1 MKSMLKINKTTRST
15 WKKKVIAR
23 KKKDRRWLL
32 RTFIMSLMSSNF
44 PLIYIGFGLIT
55 FELTITLF
63 ESDPL
68 VTSGVQKLTLN
79 VNIKDDRRRNCV
91 YSGLPKTASV
101 LSKPY
106 CWIKRNT
113 IQVSLKDCIEN

>member
-1 MKSMLKINKTTRST
+1 M
-15 WKKKVIAR
+15 KKKVTAR

-63 ESDPL
+63 ESDLL
-68 VTSGVQKLTLN
+68 VTSGVQKLTLD
-79 VNIKDDRRRNCV
+79 VNIKDNRRRRNCV

-101 LSKPY
+101 LSKSY
-106 CWIKRNT
+106 CWIKLNT
-113 IQVSLKDCIEN
+113 I